1 MIIGLKNLDA
11 LQNAISTQTLSY
23 VFPYS
28 SFSFNLD
35 LNFLVLAQG
44 RKSPF
49 LTTDISIPLR
59 PSNTTDATRL
69 RQILYKADNE
79 VRLPSKST
87 LESFRWYIQQAKRT
101 KVSVGAEVAKVC
113 TIHLFVLDMLL
124 NVTP

>member
-1 MIIGLKNLDA
+1 MFIGLKNLDA
-11 LQNAISTQTLSY
+11 LQSAISTQTLSY

-28 SFSFNLD
+28 SFSFSLD

-59 PSNTTDATRL
+59 ASNTADATKL
-69 RQILYKADNE
+69 GQMLYKAENE
-79 VRLPSKST
+79 VRLPSEST

-113 TIHLFVLDMLL
+113 TIHLFVCPILS
-124 NVTP
+124 

>member
-11 LQNAISTQTLSY
+11 LQNAISTQTLVY
-23 VFPYS
+23 LFPYS
-28 SFSFNLD
+28 SFSFHLD

-49 LTTDISIPLR
+49 LTTDINIPLR
-59 PSNTTDATRL
+59 ASNTADTTKL
-69 RQILYKADNE
+69 GQMLYKSENE

-101 KVSVGAEVAKVC
+101 KVSVGAEIAKVR
-113 TIHLFVLDMLL
+113 TIHLFLCPILY
-124 NVTP
+124 

>member
-23 VFPYS
+23 IFPYS
-28 SFSFNLD
+28 SFSFSLD

-44 RKSPF
+44 RRSPF

-59 PSNTTDATRL
+59 ASNTADATNL
-69 RQILYKADNE
+69 GQVLYKAENE
-79 VRLPSKST
+79 VQLPSKST

-113 TIHLFVLDMLL
+113 TIHSFVCPILY
-124 NVTP
+124 